1 MTYDAALA
9 GKRVLV
15 TGGSRG
21 IGAATASALVA
32 AGARVIACHRG
43 SPASLSYELV
53 TADVTR
59 EPDVAAL
66 ADTCAERLG
75 GLDVLVNN
83 AGVDGVR
90 PVDKLDPG
98 QWHEIMDAN
107 LTSAYLVTRQAL
119 GLMSGG
125 ASVVN
130 LSASVALRGRPA
142 SAHYTASKAALIGLT
157 RSLARELGPRGIRV
171 NAVAPGVIDA
181 AGPGEGPPPH
191 LRERLAGM
199 TALGRLGTADEVA
212 AAVLFLAGDQS
223 RYITGSTLNVDGGM

>member
-1 MTYDAALA
+1 MTYA

-21 IGAATASALVA
+21 IGAATARALAA
-32 AGARVIACHRG
+32 AGARVVACHRG
-43 SPASLSYELV
+43 APADLPYELV
-53 TADVTR
+53 TADVTQ
-59 EPDVAAL
+59 EADVAAL
-66 ADTCAERLG
+66 VETCRRRLG

-83 AGVDGVR
+83 AGVDGMC
-90 PVDKLDPG
+90 PVDKLDPD

-107 LTSAYLVTRQAL
+107 LTSVYLVTRHAL
-119 GLMSGG
+119 GLLSDG

-157 RSLARELGPRGIRV
+157 RTLARELGPRGIRV
-171 NAVAPGVIDA
+171 NAVAPGVVDA
-181 AGPGEGPPPH
+181 QGPGEGPPPH

-199 TALGRLGTADEVA
+199 TALGRLGTAEEVA
-212 AAVLFLAGDQS
+212 QAVLFLAGDQS
-223 RYITGSTLNVDGGM
+223 RYITGTTLNVDGGM

>member
-1 MTYDAALA
+1 MTYDAGLA

-21 IGAATASALVA
+21 IGAATARALAA
-32 AGARVIACHRG
+32 AGARVVACHRG
-43 SPASLSYELV
+43 EPALLSYELV
-53 TADVTR
+53 TADVTQ
-59 EPDVAAL
+59 EAEVAAL

-83 AGVDGVR
+83 AGVDGVC

-107 LTSAYLVTRQAL
+107 LTSAFLVTRQAL
-119 GLMSGG
+119 SLLSDG

-171 NAVAPGVIDA
+171 NTVAPGVVDA
-181 AGPGEGPPPH
+181 ADPGAGPPPQ

-223 RYITGSTLNVDGGM
+223 RYITGTTLYVDGGM